1 MRGDKTMNK
10 YTKIGLSALCGSLAS
25 ISVANAGTLEVLGTA
40 EATWT
45 NLSGGET
52 GNPIGMN
59 TGLTF
64 KGSGEL
70 DGGQTFSVSL
80 VDTDKAAWSS
90 SNITLNTNSVGTFIL
105 SSAEGGQ
112 GIGGYD
118 DNMPRAWEEVWDTGI
133 ATNANFQKGVGSST
147 NISWTSP
154 KVAGTTLQL
163 AYAPDNDGVQ
173 NANKAVSGD
182 ASHTFGRGFDVVLD
196 INPQF
201 DAGGFNL
208 FVGGSV
214 TDQSDQ
220 IKSNEGLKDLGGDHE
235 EGVAGLE
242 ITIGPLQLGGQASV
256 ERIRTQTANTNN
268 YYGNSSWGVAFNV
281 NDNLSISYSEA
292 RHVASK
298 TKKQGYVSQSIQ
310 GADTVAPRIGA
321 NANEYTPKSWMKGD
335 SIQVAYTI
343 GGIGLKYSE
352 TQYDNTGYGGFD
364 TAKAPKESR
373 IFAVSLAF

>member
-1 MRGDKTMNK
+1 MKK
-10 YTKIGLSALCGSLAS
+10 YTKIGLSALCSSLAS
-25 ISVANAGTLEVLGTA
+25 IGVANAGTLEVTGSA

-45 NLSGGET
+45 NLGGETT

-59 TGLTF
+59 SALTF
-64 KGSGEL
+64 TGSGEL
-70 DGGQTFSVSL
+70 DGGQTFSV
-80 VDTDKAAWSS
+80 TIAEKDKALYSS
-90 SNITLNTNSVGTFIL
+90 ANITLVTNSVGTFKL

-133 ATNANFQKGVGSST
+133 ATNANFQKGVSSTT

-154 KVAGTTLQL
+154 KFAGTTLQL

-173 NANKAVSGD
+173 NDNKAVSGA
-182 ASHTFGRGFDVVLD
+182 ASAEFGAGWDIVLD

-201 DAGGFNL
+201 DTGGFNL
-208 FVGGSV
+208 FVGASQTEQ
-214 TDQSDQ
+214 TDQH
-220 IKSNEGLKDLGGDHE
+220 KANESLKNLGSHHE

-242 ITIGPLQLGGQASV
+242 ISFGPLQIGGQVSV
-256 ERIRTQTANTNN
+256 ERLRTQSVNANN

-281 NDNLSISYSEA
+281 NDNLSVSYSEA

-298 TKKQGYVSQSIQ
+298 TKKKGNFVGGGPASNLN
-310 GADTVAPRIGA
+310 P
-321 NANEYTPKSWMKGD
+321 NEYTPKSWMKGD

-343 GGIGLKYSE
+343 GGVGLKYSQTE
-352 TQYDNTGYGGFD
+352 YDNTKFADFAG
-364 TAKAPKESR
+364 AKAPKESR